1 MADFDVALVAAA
13 HAAEMAR
20 EFTALKRRFE
30 VAELACTKRVA
41 DAGLVRTRGDHDGAK
56 ATGRRLGVTHGQAA
70 QMLALADQLHRLPS
84 TREAFE
90 AGRISKEQAAE
101 VARTASVRPQAEAD
115 LLRVAQHE
123 SLGEL
128 KRRAQ
133 KIRATGEDGEAK
145 LRRLHRQRY
154 LRTWTDSEGSGCGR
168 WSLPGHLHAELM
180 AALAPWREQIFSDS
194 RRAGLREAPE
204 AYDADALIELARD
217 AAAFAALD
225 RDDADEGGAP
235 IGGDAAD
242 RAGTGAGDDAAD
254 GAGTPIGGDAADR
267 VSKPN
272 EGDAARRPRSN
283 RSDRRRPTGRT
294 QTKVIVRVDWAALR
308 RGHPEGDEMCD
319 IAGLG
324 PIPVAVVRELLA
336 DDPFVAAVLTEGTD
350 VRSVTHFG
358 RRATALMR
366 TALEWTDQGCAVLG
380 CPNQARL
387 EIDHTEEWART
398 RHTRL
403 DELDLLCRHHH
414 RQKTHDGYR
423 LEPGR
428 GTRRFLSPA
437 EQAVGPSGEGR
448 SPPGFAA

>member
-1 MADFDVALVAAA
+1 MVGFDVALVTAAD
-13 HAAEMAR
+13 AAEMAR

-70 QMLALADQLHRLPS
+70 QMLALADQLDRLPS

-133 KIRATGEDGEAK
+133 KIRATGEDGEGK

-168 WSLPGHLHAELM
+168 WSLPGHLHAEFM
-180 AALAPWREQIFSDS
+180 AVLAPWREQIFSDS

-204 AYDADALIELARD
+204 AYDADALVELARD
-217 AAAFAALD
+217 AAAFAALEHD
-225 RDDADEGGAP
+225 V
-235 IGGDAAD
+235 AD
-242 RAGTGAGDDAAD
+242 RAGAPIDGEAAG
-254 GAGTPIGGDAADR
+254 R
-267 VSKPN
+267 QQ
-272 EGDAARRPRSN
+272 SN
-283 RSDRRRPTGRT
+283 RRDRRRPAGRT
-294 QTKVIVRVDWAALR
+294 PTKVLVRVDWAALR
-308 RGHPEGDEMCD
+308 RGHPEGDEVCD

-336 DDPFVAAVLTEGTD
+336 DDPFIAAVLTEGTD

-398 RHTRL
+398 GHTRL
-403 DELDLLCRHHH
+403 DELDLLCRQHHQ
-414 RQKTHDGYR
+414 QKTHDGYR

-428 GTRRFLSPA
+428 GTRRLLSPA
-437 EQAVGPSGEGR
+437 EQAVVSSGEGR